1 MRRFTWYALFIC
13 VIISN
18 GCTYSEESYR
28 TFQEIVEVLINGQ
41 GKTCV
46 ILEEKSYGN
55 YLPDKKKRYL
65 KKHNRSIRFFSCDVD
80 LPENTFLKY
89 VFSTQS
95 FPTAIVMSE
104 DGRIECFCKDFFIE
118 APYSSLNCFEQ
129 IESRAEVPFIKLS
142 EHEAATLAAEINA
155 NLIITS
161 QAEGVLSDNEI
172 HLIKSEESF
181 YSRYLLGRYYET
193 QGEDAMYRSLMA
205 EACDFY
211 LPGRDDLYLVL
222 FEDVRT
228 VVDLEREDLV
238 YPENVDFGLVKKGGI
253 STQEM
258 MVFNPA
264 EETAIIL
271 SIIPSCSCLE
281 IHFPREIPPKT
292 WCAIEITFKADI
304 EEGHTKKSISIVSD
318 RSRKITVVPINADV
332 VS

>member
-1 MRRFTWYALFIC
+1 
-13 VIISN
+13 
-18 GCTYSEESYR
+18 
-28 TFQEIVEVLINGQ
+28 
-41 GKTCV
+41 
-46 ILEEKSYGN
+46 
-55 YLPDKKKRYL
+55 
-65 KKHNRSIRFFSCDVD
+65 
-80 LPENTFLKY
+80 
-89 VFSTQS
+89 
-95 FPTAIVMSE
+95 
-104 DGRIECFCKDFFIE
+104 
-118 APYSSLNCFEQ
+118 
-129 IESRAEVPFIKLS
+129 
-142 EHEAATLAAEINA
+142 
-155 NLIITS
+155 
-161 QAEGVLSDNEI
+161 
-172 HLIKSEESF
+172 
-181 YSRYLLGRYYET
+181 
-193 QGEDAMYRSLMA
+193 MYRSLMA